1 VWQVE
6 DSPAY
11 SHRGLL
17 IDTSRNFITVP
28 TIKQIISAMSYD
40 KLNVFHWHITGNFS
54 YSSAIHYAQVPF
66 SILKKRIN
74 IANVFLFVYVFI

>member
-1 VWQVE
+1 LWQVE

-11 SHRGLL
+11 PHRGLL

-54 YSSAIHYAQVPF
+54 YSFAIHYAEKKDKY
-66 SILKKRIN
+66 SI
-74 IANVFLFVYVFI
+74 ASVFLFMYVFISKR

>member
-11 SHRGLL
+11 PHRGLL

-40 KLNVFHWHITGNFS
+40 KLNVFHWHITGNF
-54 YSSAIHYAQVPF
+54 F
-66 SILKKRIN
+66 
-74 IANVFLFVYVFI
+74 